1 MRFLAAPWVGL
12 LKGGAWLKHARH
24 SNACAQRLAG
34 LLRGVPGVEVLHAVE
49 ANAVFAKLPEKVV
62 KNLETR
68 GWHMYSFIGEGG
80 ARLMSSWQTTD
91 ADIDALLTDI
101 RSAADPR

>member
-1 MRFLAAPWVGL
+1 
-12 LKGGAWLKHARH
+12 
-24 SNACAQRLAG
+24 
-34 LLRGVPGVEVLHAVE
+34 
-49 ANAVFAKLPEKVV
+49 
-62 KNLETR
+62 
-68 GWHMYSFIGEGG
+68 MYSFIGEGG